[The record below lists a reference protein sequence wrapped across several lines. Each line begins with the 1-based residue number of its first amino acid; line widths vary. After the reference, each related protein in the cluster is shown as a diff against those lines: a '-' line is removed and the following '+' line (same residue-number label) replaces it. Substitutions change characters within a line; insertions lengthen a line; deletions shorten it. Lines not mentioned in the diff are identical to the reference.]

1 MQTHG
6 NLVPLRPEA
15 LLTLGNLHSGE
26 TLLAL
31 FSLIFTALLMAR
43 KIQGSLL
50 IGVAVTTIL
59 SYATGLSTMPE
70 NFTVL
75 AVPDF
80 SKAAF
85 LQLDIP
91 GALPHGLNHDY
102 LLLHLRRIVRL
113 HGYF

>member
-1 MQTHG
+1 
-6 NLVPLRPEA
+6 
-15 LLTLGNLHSGE
+15 
-26 TLLAL
+26 
-31 FSLIFTALLMAR
+31 MAR

-91 GALPHGLNHDY
+91 SALHMAYHDY

-113 HGYF
+113 HGYLDWYCYRGENCRS